1 MIDFKDLESPCFVIH
16 EDDFLTSLRGFRSA
30 LAQRFPHYITSYS
43 VKTNSL
49 PWCLKEA
56 RAEGY
61 YAEVVSSDE
70 YELALRCGFPKN
82 SIIYNGPMKSRESFL
97 DALELGAH
105 VNIETFREIEW
116 LHELPKHRNYSVGI
130 RMNVNISAIS
140 PEDENHENDNSRFG
154 FSVESGDFNR
164 ALQLIAKEGNIVV
177 DGLHIHRTSRTRS
190 LQFYKNLIEYALST
204 LSFLKIKPN
213 YIDIGGGYFGIMP
226 GKPTYID
233 YAQVFADTIG
243 GYFDLRD
250 ITVIIEPGNA
260 IVASCFSFNHTVID
274 VKRHNGVFYVT
285 TDGSR
290 IDVDPL
296 FHKTD
301 YFKSFHYCDDMKR
314 EQVSCQIVS
323 GCTCLEFDRMME
335 LHNSPLL
342 KVGDRISFD
351 RVGAYTMCFTPLF
364 IRYWPAVYVEHEGK
378 FSLVRKRW
386 RASDYMANS
395 IL

>member
-1 MIDFKDLESPCFVIH
+1 MTYYRALESPCFIIH
-16 EDDFLTSLRGFRSA
+16 EKEFVASLRGFRCA
-30 LAQRFPHYITSYS
+30 LAQHFPHYITSYS

-49 PWCLKEA
+49 PWCLKKA
-56 RAEGY
+56 HKEGY
-61 YAEVVSSDE
+61 FAEVVSSDE
-70 YELALRCGFPKN
+70 YELALHCGFPKKN
-82 SIIYNGPMKSRESFL
+82 IIYNGPMKSRESFL
-97 DALELGAH
+97 DAMEHGAH

-116 LHELPKHRNYSVGI
+116 LSELPKHRNYSVGI
-130 RMNVNISAIS
+130 RMNINISAIS
-140 PEDENHENDNSRFG
+140 PEDENHVDDNSRFG
-154 FSVESGDFNR
+154 FSVESGDFSK
-164 ALQLIAKEGNIVV
+164 ALQFIANVGNVAV

-190 LQFYKNLIEYALST
+190 LQFYKNLIGYALSC
-204 LSFLKIKPN
+204 LSTYNIRLN

-226 GKPTYID
+226 GKPTYVD
-233 YAQVFADTIG
+233 YAQVFADSIG
-243 GYFDLRD
+243 AFYDLSD

-260 IVASCFSFNHTVID
+260 IVASCFSFLHTVID
-274 VKRHNGVFYVT
+274 VKRHDGVFYVT

-301 YFKSFHYCDDMKR
+301 YFKTFHYCDDTKR

-335 LHNSPLL
+335 LHDMPLL
-342 KVGDRISFD
+342 KVGDCISFD

-386 RASDYMANS
+386 SASDYMANS